1 MLIYKS
7 IDTVPVY
14 VEQTVQWW
22 IFSVV
27 RLRPQPV
34 NQNYIMS

>member
-7 IDTVPVY
+7 IGSVPVC
-14 VEQTVQWW
+14 VEQTAQLW

-34 NQNYIMS
+34 NQNNIMS